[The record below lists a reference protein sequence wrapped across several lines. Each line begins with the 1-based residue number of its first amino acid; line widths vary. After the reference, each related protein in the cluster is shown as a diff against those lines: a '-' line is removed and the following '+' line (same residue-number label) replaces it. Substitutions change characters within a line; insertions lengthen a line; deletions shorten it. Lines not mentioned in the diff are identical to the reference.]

1 MSTATAVDPELLAI
15 LRCPESLQP
24 VRLAED
30 FLLRRLVEQSRQG
43 SLQNVKGEKVAPDFE
58 ALLVREDGKRGYL
71 VRAGIPVM
79 LIDEAVTLEIQ
90 VGPF

>member
-30 FLLRRLVEQSRQG
+30 ALVRRLQDQARQG
-43 SLQNVKGEKVAPDFE
+43 TLKNLQGAQVEADFE
-58 ALLVREDGKRGYL
+58 ALLLREDGKRAYL
-71 VRAGIPVM
+71 VRDGIPVM
-79 LIDEAVTLEIQ
+79 LIDEAVAL
-90 VGPF
+90 